1 MVGVEC
7 LRARE
12 RPVISGERRDGCEPP
27 NLFSGLGFSVVVYW
41 CASTGELQEPPIIV
55 EGIDCPAWKSL
66 NGKDGENHAG
76 SDTELETLS
85 SDRKSL
91 NFGFSEQLPSLTIFK
106 NKKNNG
112 CYISI
117 TIKGH
122 TRSDLKIVSFTR
134 VSYMFC
140 NILQTWGTIRQLRM
154 LLLRSWRW
162 QTIMDCEMLSSP
174 DNPQFLFTILASMD
188 WSTVS
193 ESTFF
198 FFCVFFFVFCF
209 FPWPSWPCLLVE
221 VLTIRAKFLEP
232 FVQWSQLRLHLL
244 HNKCFYLLLRRYGPG
259 LISLFNG
266 ISNFV
271 GYLMPKQSL

>member
-198 FFCVFFFVFCF
+198 FFCVFFLCFVF
-209 FPWPSWPCLLVE
+209 SLGLAD
-221 VLTIRAKFLEP
+221 RACSSRFL
-232 FVQWSQLRLHLL
+232 QLERNFLNHLYSGL
-244 HNKCFYLLLRRYGPG
+244 NCAFTFCITNVFICFYGVMAQVWFLC
-259 LISLFNG
+259 
-266 ISNFV
+266 
-271 GYLMPKQSL
+271 LMVYQTL